1 MASVNLANSFET
13 PRDELPMSRLDR
25 LLCTASEAAALVEP
39 GRTVVCGGFVGA
51 AHPEAL
57 TAAIEERF
65 QATGEPRDLTLLYAA
80 GQGDGASRGLNHL
93 ARPGLV
99 KRVLGG
105 HWGLVPRLG
114 QMAIAG
120 EVEGVIFLKG

>member
-1 MASVNLANSFET
+1 M
-13 PRDELPMSRLDR
+13 PRIDQ

-65 QATGEPRDLTLLYAA
+65 LANGKPSDLTLLYAA
-80 GQGDGASRGLNHL
+80 GQGDGGSRGLNHL
-93 ARPGLV
+93 ACL
-99 KRVLGG
+99 
-105 HWGLVPRLG
+105 
-114 QMAIAG
+114 A
-120 EVEGVIFLKG
+120 